1 MDWMTIFERFGPL
14 GIAVLYFVRKEVQH
28 VNDVREMVRSSKQSS
43 NDIRAA
49 DGARSQEICRD
60 ADGMEE
66 DQEATPDLVTAAK
79 TLLTDI
85 GAIPATATYNG
96 SALISK
102 GARATERR
110 K

>member
-14 GIAVLYFVRKEVQH
+14 GIAVLYFVRKEVH
-28 VNDVREMVRSSKQSS
+28 
-43 NDIRAA
+43 
-49 DGARSQEICRD
+49 
-60 ADGMEE
+60 
-66 DQEATPDLVTAAK
+66 LVTAAK

-85 GAIPATATYNG
+85 GAITATATYNG